1 MTSFQAGM
9 TRGRRDAEE
18 VLAQDSAEPAPPPH
32 DRPHDR
38 QHDGQN
44 AAERDMQ

>member
-18 VLAQDSAEPAPPPH
+18 VFAQDSAEPAPGH
-32 DRPHDR
+32 DERS
-38 QHDGQN
+38 
-44 AAERDMQ
+44 AERDMQ

>member
-18 VLAQDSAEPAPPPH
+18 VMAQDSAEPALGH
-32 DRPHDR
+32 DEP
-38 QHDGQN
+38 N
-44 AAERDMQ
+44 AAERDTQ